1 MSPQSMKSDE
11 QAEPVDGEKQE
22 TTESAAEKEAEKEVS
37 TASEKEASDEAA
49 SASVPASEEATEEA
63 SAAPVKKSGKTS
75 AKKAAKDA
83 SKEETKEA
91 AKTPA
96 EPQQPSWCPRPIVSP
111 KVGYALSVLTG
122 LLYFLAFPAT
132 AARPFAFVA
141 LIAFVPWLY
150 AIRGQTA
157 RVAMKMSWLMGFVG
171 VSLGFYWLV
180 TMLEVFSGFPLP
192 LCILFA
198 AILNVYQSGRIA
210 LTGWLYGR
218 ATERGWPHAPVVV
231 AAFVAGELAYPLL
244 FPWYAGVT
252 MHDWPIMMQ
261 FAELGGPIA
270 VSAMLLGSNLAIAEL
285 VEVYRHQASVNRVT
299 IGVGF
304 AVPVIAAIYGAVR
317 MNTIDAKVANAE
329 KIRVGMVQPY
339 NDLFNRRD
347 ALRVHLD
354 MTKELKE
361 KEKVDLVVWSEA
373 PLGRAYAEDKY
384 QQQVKQEVTG
394 KLGIPAIV
402 GALLVRV
409 PDRKKDPKVTRD
421 FFNVSL
427 MADEQGN
434 VIGRYDKQYLLM
446 FGEYIPFGDLLPVLY
461 QWSPNSS
468 KFTPGTSFAPLEWK
482 GHRIT
487 SMICYEDILPSF
499 VNKLVKAGDPDLF
512 VNLTNDTWF
521 GNSTEPWIHLALAK
535 FRSIEHRLFLV
546 RVTNSGVSAI
556 VDPVGRMTTHGG
568 VYTRENLVGEARFL
582 RERTLYSMLGDI
594 PWWILTA
601 LVGFASFRRRK

>member
-1 MSPQSMKSDE
+1 MKSDE
-11 QAEPVDGEKQE
+11 QADNENGDEQE
-22 TTESAAEKEAEKEVS
+22 TKASAEETETESNEPDAKEPEPNDEK
-37 TASEKEASDEAA
+37 
-49 SASVPASEEATEEA
+49 
-63 SAAPVKKSGKTS
+63 SAAKG
-75 AKKAAKDA
+75 A
-83 SKEETKEA
+83 SKAPEIVHEKTET
-91 AKTPA
+91 T
-96 EPQQPSWCPRPIVSP
+96 WNPRPIVTP
-111 KVGYALSVLTG
+111 RVGYALSVLTG

-132 AARPFAFVA
+132 APRPFAFVA

-150 AIRGQTA
+150 ALRGQTP

-180 TMLEVFSGFPLP
+180 TMLEIFSGFPLP

-198 AILNVYQSGRIA
+198 AVLNVYQSGRIA

-252 MHDWPIMMQ
+252 MHDWPLMMQ
-261 FAELGGPIA
+261 TADLGGPIA

-285 VEVYRHQASVNRVT
+285 LEVYRHRTTMNRLTV
-299 IGVGF
+299 GVGF
-304 AVPVIAAIYGAVR
+304 AVPVLAVLYGVVR
-317 MNTIDAKVANAE
+317 MNAIDGKAATAE
-329 KIRVGMVQPY
+329 KLRVGMVQPY

-347 ALRVHLD
+347 ALRTHLE
-354 MTKELKE
+354 MTKEIRQKDPI
-361 KEKVDLVVWSEA
+361 DLVVWSEA
-373 PLGRAYAEDKY
+373 PLGRAFSEERYKAMVKY
-384 QQQVKQEVTG
+384 DVTG
-394 KLGIPAIV
+394 KLGVPSII
-402 GALLVRV
+402 GALLVRQ
-409 PDRKKDPKVTRD
+409 PDRKKDPTAHRD
-421 FFNVSL
+421 FFNVAL

-446 FGEYIPFGDLLPVLY
+446 FGEYLPFGDVFPVMY
-461 QWSPNSS
+461 KWSPNSS

-482 GHRIT
+482 GHKIT
-487 SMICYEDILPSF
+487 AMICYEDILPHF
-499 VNKLVKAGDPDLF
+499 VNKLVDAGDPDLF

-535 FRSIEHRLFLV
+535 FRSIEHRLYLV

-556 VDPVGRMTTHGG
+556 IDPVGRNILHGG
-568 VYTRENLVGEARFL
+568 VYTKESLVGEARFM
-582 RERTLYSMLGDI
+582 RERTVYSMIGNL

-601 LVGFASFRRRK
+601 LVGIASFRRRK

>member
-1 MSPQSMKSDE
+1 MKSDE
-11 QAEPVDGEKQE
+11 QADHANGEEHETKASADENKTPSHETDESESPANVEKEHEEKSAEAGEQEKSAAAGEQEKSEPVPVAPK
-22 TTESAAEKEAEKEVS
+22 TVKSA
-37 TASEKEASDEAA
+37 
-49 SASVPASEEATEEA
+49 
-63 SAAPVKKSGKTS
+63 
-75 AKKAAKDA
+75 
-83 SKEETKEA
+83 
-91 AKTPA
+91 
-96 EPQQPSWCPRPIVSP
+96 WNPRPIVSP

-141 LIAFVPWLY
+141 LFAFVPWLY

-157 RVAMKMSWLMGFVG
+157 RVALKMSWLMGFVG

-180 TMLEVFSGFPLP
+180 TMLEVFSGFPMP

-218 ATERGWPHAPVVV
+218 ATERGWPHAPVLV

-252 MHDWPIMMQ
+252 MHDWPVMLQ

-270 VSAMLLGSNLAIAEL
+270 VSVMLLGSNLAIAEL
-285 VEVYRHQASVNRVT
+285 IEVVRHKAPVNRVV

-304 AVPVIAAIYGAVR
+304 AVPVVAALYGTLR
-317 MNTIDAKVANAE
+317 MNSIDAVVAKSE

-347 ALRVHLD
+347 ALRTHLD
-354 MTKELKE
+354 MTKEITQKE
-361 KEKVDLVVWSEA
+361 PIDLVVWSEA
-373 PLGRAYAEDKY
+373 PLGRAFSEDRYK
-384 QQQVKQEVTG
+384 QMVKSDVTG
-394 KLGIPAIV
+394 KLGVPAIV
-402 GALLVRV
+402 GALLVRN
-409 PDRKKDPKVTRD
+409 PDRKKDPTAHRD
-421 FFNVSL
+421 FFNVAL

-434 VIGRYDKQYLLM
+434 IVGRYDKQYLLM
-446 FGEYIPFGDLLPVLY
+446 FGEYLPFGELFPVMY
-461 QWSPNSS
+461 KWSPNSS

-487 SMICYEDILPSF
+487 AMICYEDILPSF
-499 VNKLVKAGDPDLF
+499 VNKLVDAGDPDLF

-535 FRSIEHRLFLV
+535 FRSIEHRLYLV

-556 VDPVGRMTTHGG
+556 VDPNGRMTVHSG
-568 VYTRENLVGEARFL
+568 VYTKENLVGEARFL
-582 RERTLYSMLGDI
+582 RERTIYSRIGDA

-601 LVGFASFRRRK
+601 LVAAASFRRRK

>member
-11 QAEPVDGEKQE
+11 QADQVDGEEQKE
-22 TTESAAEKEAEKEVS
+22 TESATENEADKEAQKEAQKDAT
-37 TASEKEASDEAA
+37 TASEDGASDEAA
-49 SASVPASEEATEEA
+49 PAEA
-63 SAAPVKKSGKTS
+63 SAMPVKKSGKKS
-75 AKKAAKDA
+75 AKKAAKEAKSDA
-83 SKEETKEA
+83 TKEA
-91 AKTPA
+91 AKKPL

-111 KVGYALSVLTG
+111 KVGYGLSVLTG

-141 LIAFVPWLY
+141 FIAFVPWLY

-285 VEVYRHQASVNRVT
+285 IEVYRHKASLNRVT
-299 IGVGF
+299 IGLGF

-317 MNTIDAKVANAE
+317 MNMIDAKVANAE

-354 MTKELKE
+354 MTKELKA
-361 KEKVDLVVWSEA
+361 KEQIDLVVWSEA

-384 QQQVKQEVTG
+384 QQQVKLEVTA
-394 KLGIPAIV
+394 KLGVPAII

-409 PDRKKDPKVTRD
+409 PDRKKDPKATRD
-421 FFNVSL
+421 FFNVAL

-535 FRSIEHRLFLV
+535 FRSIEHRLYLV

-568 VYTRENLVGEARFL
+568 VYTRENMVGEARFL
-582 RERTLYSMLGDI
+582 RERTLYSAIGDI
-594 PWWILTA
+594 PWWIVTA

>member
-1 MSPQSMKSDE
+1 MKSDE
-11 QAEPVDGEKQE
+11 QADQASGEEHENKASADENKTASQDVDERE
-22 TTESAAEKEAEKEVS
+22 ANAEKEREEDGQEDGEEDGQEKKSEPS
-37 TASEKEASDEAA
+37 PAASETARPPPEAA
-49 SASVPASEEATEEA
+49 
-63 SAAPVKKSGKTS
+63 
-75 AKKAAKDA
+75 
-83 SKEETKEA
+83 
-91 AKTPA
+91 
-96 EPQQPSWCPRPIVSP
+96 WNPRPIVSP

-141 LIAFVPWLY
+141 FIAFVPWLY

-157 RVAMKMSWLMGFVG
+157 RVAMKMSWVMGFVG

-198 AILNVYQSGRIA
+198 AILNVYQSGRVA

-218 ATERGWPHAPVVV
+218 ATERGWPHAPVLV
-231 AAFVAGELAYPLL
+231 AAFVAGELAFPLL

-252 MHDWPIMMQ
+252 MHDWPIMLQ
-261 FAELGGPIA
+261 LADLGGPIA

-285 VEVYRHQASVNRVT
+285 IEVVRHKAPVHRVT

-304 AVPVIAAIYGAVR
+304 AVPVLAALYGAIR
-317 MNTIDAKVANAE
+317 MNSIDAVVAKSE

-347 ALRVHLD
+347 ALRTHLD
-354 MTKELKE
+354 MTKEITQKE
-361 KEKVDLVVWSEA
+361 PIDLVVWSEA
-373 PLGRAYAEDKY
+373 PLGRAFSEDRYK
-384 QQQVKQEVTG
+384 QMVKSDVTG
-394 KLGIPAIV
+394 KLGVPAIV
-402 GALLVRV
+402 GALLVRN
-409 PDRKKDPKVTRD
+409 PDRKKDPTAHRD
-421 FFNVSL
+421 FFNVAL

-434 VIGRYDKQYLLM
+434 IVGRYDKQYLMM
-446 FGEYIPFGDLLPVLY
+446 FGEYLPFGELFPVMY
-461 QWSPNSS
+461 KWSPNSS

-487 SMICYEDILPSF
+487 AMICYEDILPSF
-499 VNKLVKAGDPDLF
+499 VNKLVDAGDPDLF

-535 FRSIEHRLFLV
+535 FRSIEHRLYLV

-556 VDPVGRMTTHGG
+556 VDPNGRITVQSG
-568 VYTRENLVGEARFL
+568 VYTKENIVGEARFL
-582 RERTLYSMLGDI
+582 RERTIYSRTGDT

-601 LVGFASFRRRK
+601 LVAAASFRRRK

>member
-11 QAEPVDGEKQE
+11 QAEQTDGEEQKE
-22 TTESAAEKEAEKEVS
+22 TGSAGENEAEKEP
-37 TASEKEASDEAA
+37 AKASDTEAPEA
-49 SASVPASEEATEEA
+49 PAPAET
-63 SAAPVKKSGKTS
+63 SAAPVKKSGKKS
-75 AKKAAKDA
+75 AKKAAKAGAKEDA
-83 SKEETKEA
+83 KEDAKEGAKEA
-91 AKTPA
+91 T
-96 EPQQPSWCPRPIVSP
+96 QPSWCPRPIVSP
-111 KVGYALSVLTG
+111 KVGYGLSVLTG

-198 AILNVYQSGRIA
+198 AILNVYQSGRVA

-231 AAFVAGELAYPLL
+231 AAFVAGELAFPLL

-285 VEVYRHQASVNRVT
+285 VEVYRHKASVNRVT

-317 MNTIDAKVANAE
+317 MNMIDAKVANAE

-354 MTKELKE
+354 MTKELKA
-361 KEKVDLVVWSEA
+361 KEPIDLVVWSEA
-373 PLGRAYAEDKY
+373 PLGRAFSEDKY
-384 QQQVKQEVTG
+384 QQQVKLDVTG
-394 KLGIPAIV
+394 KLGVPAIV
-402 GALLVRV
+402 GALLVRQ
-409 PDRKKDPKVTRD
+409 PDRKKDPKASRD
-421 FFNVSL
+421 YFNVAL

-434 VIGRYDKQYLLM
+434 IIGRYDKQYLLM

-568 VYTRENLVGEARFL
+568 VYTKENLVGEARFL
-582 RERTLYSMLGDI
+582 RERTLYSAIGDI

>member
-1 MSPQSMKSDE
+1 MKSDE
-11 QAEPVDGEKQE
+11 QADQE
-22 TTESAAEKEAEKEVS
+22 RNEEHETK
-37 TASEKEASDEAA
+37 A
-49 SASVPASEEATEEA
+49 SADENETANDDATKNEAPASTEKKGAENGA
-63 SAAPVKKSGKTS
+63 ENSEDDGGEDKSEPSSVAP
-75 AKKAAKDA
+75 
-83 SKEETKEA
+83 EA
-91 AKTPA
+91 AKST
-96 EPQQPSWCPRPIVSP
+96 WNPRPIVSP

-141 LIAFVPWLY
+141 FIAFVPWLY

-180 TMLEVFSGFPLP
+180 TMLEVFSGFSMP

-198 AILNVYQSGRIA
+198 SILNVYQSGRVA

-231 AAFVAGELAYPLL
+231 AAFVAGELVFPLL

-252 MHDWPIMMQ
+252 MHDWPVMLQ
-261 FAELGGPIA
+261 FADLGGPIA

-285 VEVYRHQASVNRVT
+285 IEVVRHKAPVNRMT

-304 AVPVIAAIYGAVR
+304 AVPVIAVLYGTVR
-317 MNTIDAKVANAE
+317 MNSIDAKVAHAE

-347 ALRVHLD
+347 ALRTHLD
-354 MTKELKE
+354 MTKEAIQKE
-361 KEKVDLVVWSEA
+361 PLDLVVWSEA
-373 PLGRAYAEDKY
+373 PLGRAFSEDRYK
-384 QQQVKQEVTG
+384 QMVKSDVTG
-394 KLGIPAIV
+394 KLGVPSII
-402 GALLVRV
+402 GALLVRN
-409 PDRKKDPKVTRD
+409 PDRKKDPTAHRD
-421 FFNVSL
+421 FFNVAL

-434 VIGRYDKQYLLM
+434 IVGRYDKQYLMM
-446 FGEYIPFGDLLPVLY
+446 FGEYLPFGDLIPVMY
-461 QWSPNSS
+461 KWSPNSS

-487 SMICYEDILPSF
+487 AMICYEDILPSF
-499 VNKLVKAGDPDLF
+499 VNKLVDAGDPDLF

-535 FRSIEHRLFLV
+535 FRSIEHRLYLV

-556 VDPVGRMTTHGG
+556 VDPNGRITAHGG
-568 VYTRENLVGEARFL
+568 VYTKENIVGEARFL
-582 RERTLYSMLGDI
+582 RERTIYSRIGDA
-594 PWWILTA
+594 PWWLLTA
-601 LVGFASFRRRK
+601 LVTTASFRRRKSANAARS

>member
-1 MSPQSMKSDE
+1 MNSDE
-11 QAEPVDGEKQE
+11 DAPHASGEEHE
-22 TTESAAEKEAEKEVS
+22 TKDSAAENAPKEEPAAEV
-37 TASEKEASDEAA
+37 EKAAADEK
-49 SASVPASEEATEEA
+49 P
-63 SAAPVKKSGKTS
+63 
-75 AKKAAKDA
+75 AKKKATKGASKAPAPAPDAAK
-83 SKEETKEA
+83 
-91 AKTPA
+91 PA
-96 EPQQPSWCPRPIVSP
+96 WNPRPIVSP

-122 LLYFLAFPAT
+122 LLYFLAFPRT
-132 AARPFAFVA
+132 APRPFAFVA

-150 AIRGQTA
+150 ALRGQTA
-157 RVAMKMSWLMGFVG
+157 RVALKMSWLMGFVG

-218 ATERGWPHAPVVV
+218 ATERGWPHAPVVI

-261 FAELGGPIA
+261 FADLGGPIA
-270 VSAMLLGSNLAIAEL
+270 VSVMLLGSNLAIAEL
-285 VEVYRHQASVNRVT
+285 IEVVRHKASVNRVV

-304 AVPVIAAIYGAVR
+304 AVPVVAAIYGAIR
-317 MNTIDAKVANAE
+317 MGAVDAKVANAE

-347 ALRVHLD
+347 ALRTHLD
-354 MTKELKE
+354 MTRELKE
-361 KEKVDLVVWSEA
+361 KEPIDLVVWSEA
-373 PLGRAYAEDKY
+373 PLGRAFSEDRY
-384 QQQVKQEVTG
+384 QQMVKFDVTG
-394 KLGIPAIV
+394 KLGVPAIV
-402 GALLVRV
+402 GALLVRN
-409 PDRKKDPKVTRD
+409 PDRKKDPTAHRD
-421 FFNVSL
+421 FFNVAL

-434 VIGRYDKQYLLM
+434 VTGRYDKQYLLM
-446 FGEYIPFGDLLPVLY
+446 FGEYLPFGDLFPIMY
-461 QWSPNSS
+461 KWSPNSS
-468 KFTPGTSFAPLEWK
+468 KFTPGTSFKPLEWK
-482 GHRIT
+482 GHKIT
-487 SMICYEDILPSF
+487 AMICYEDILPSF
-499 VNKLVKAGDPDLF
+499 VNKLVSEGDPDLF

-535 FRSIEHRLFLV
+535 FRSIEHRLYLV

-556 VDPVGRMTTHGG
+556 IDPVGRTVVNSG
-568 VYTRENLVGEARFL
+568 VYTKETLVGDVRFL
-582 RERTLYSMLGDI
+582 RERTVYSALGDI

-601 LVGFASFRRRK
+601 LVGLASFRRRK

>member
-1 MSPQSMKSDE
+1 MKSDE
-11 QAEPVDGEKQE
+11 ESGRMSGDEQETKDSATETEPKEIPTAEVEQAAAEEKSEAKADGKKAEKQ
-22 TTESAAEKEAEKEVS
+22 
-37 TASEKEASDEAA
+37 
-49 SASVPASEEATEEA
+49 
-63 SAAPVKKSGKTS
+63 
-75 AKKAAKDA
+75 AKKA
-83 SKEETKEA
+83 SKNRAEKSAEEQKTEA
-91 AKTPA
+91 PKSA
-96 EPQQPSWCPRPIVSP
+96 WNPRPVVSP

-132 AARPFAFVA
+132 APRPFAFVA

-150 AIRGQTA
+150 ALRGQTA
-157 RVAMKMSWLMGFVG
+157 RIAMKMSWLMGFVG

-192 LCILFA
+192 ACIFFA

-261 FAELGGPIA
+261 LADLGGPLA

-285 VEVYRHQASVNRVT
+285 IEVVRHKAPVNRVT

-304 AVPVIAAIYGAVR
+304 AVPIVAVLYGAIR
-317 MNTIDAKVANAE
+317 MGMIDSKAATAE
-329 KIRVGMVQPY
+329 KLRVGMVQPF
-339 NDLFNRRD
+339 NDLFKREN
-347 ALRVHLD
+347 ALNKHLE
-354 MTKELKE
+354 MTKEIQTKDP
-361 KEKVDLVVWSEA
+361 VDLVVFSEA
-373 PLGRAYAEDKY
+373 PLGRGFREDRY
-384 QQQVKQEVTG
+384 QQQVKFDVTG
-394 KLGIPAIV
+394 KLGGPSII
-402 GALLVRV
+402 GALLVRY
-409 PDRKKDPKVTRD
+409 PDRKKDPTARPD
-421 FFNVSL
+421 YFNVAL

-446 FGEYIPFGDLLPVLY
+446 FGEYLPFGDLFPIMY
-461 QWSPNSS
+461 KWSPNSS
-468 KFTPGTSFAPLEWK
+468 RFTPGTSFKPLEWK
-482 GHRIT
+482 GHKI
-487 SMICYEDILPSF
+487 SAMICYEDILPSF
-499 VNKLVKAGDPDLF
+499 VNKLVAEGDPDLF

-521 GNSTEPWIHLALAK
+521 GDSTEPWIHLALAK
-535 FRSIEHRLFLV
+535 FRSIEHRLYLV

-556 VDPVGRMTTHGG
+556 IDPVGRTIVHSG
-568 VYTRENLVGEARFL
+568 VYTKENLVGEARFL
-582 RERTLYSMLGDI
+582 KGRTVYSVLGDI

-601 LVGFASFRRRK
+601 LVGIASFRRRK

>member
-11 QAEPVDGEKQE
+11 QADQPGGEEQE
-22 TTESAAEKEAEKEVS
+22 KTDSAPENEAEKEP
-37 TASEKEASDEAA
+37 TK
-49 SASVPASEEATEEA
+49 ASEEEA
-63 SAAPVKKSGKTS
+63 PAEPAPAETSAAPVKKSGKKA

-83 SKEETKEA
+83 PQEA

-96 EPQQPSWCPRPIVSP
+96 EPPKPSWCPRPIVSP

-285 VEVYRHQASVNRVT
+285 VEVVRHKASVNRVT

-317 MNTIDAKVANAE
+317 MSAIDTKVANAE

-361 KEKVDLVVWSEA
+361 KEPVDLVVWSEA
-373 PLGRAYAEDKY
+373 PLGRAFQEDKY
-384 QQQVKQEVTG
+384 KQQVKFDVTG
-394 KLGIPAIV
+394 KLGVPAIV

-409 PDRKKDPKVTRD
+409 PDRKKDPTATRD
-421 FFNVSL
+421 FFNVAL

-434 VIGRYDKQYLLM
+434 IIGRYDKQYLLM

-461 QWSPNSS
+461 KWSPNSS

-487 SMICYEDILPSF
+487 TMICYEDILPSF

-535 FRSIEHRLFLV
+535 FRSIEHRLYLV

-556 VDPVGRMTTHGG
+556 VDPNGRITVHGG
-568 VYTRENLVGEARFL
+568 VYTKENLVGEARFL
-582 RERTLYSMLGDI
+582 RERTVYSTLGDI